1 MPSERGARDLIRD
14 WRDFLD
20 SATATAIS
28 ASERAGV
35 PRQVLDAMQRQVEVV
50 QDLVERERR
59 LQRDVAG
66 RLIAPIDAAFDL
78 LEGTGATLR
87 RQAEALGAAGRA
99 LEETAALM
107 QGQAEMF
114 ERTVGA
120 LRQPT
125 ELARVA
131 SGLERPARRAQN
143 ARSTPAKG
151 ERAQPGKRASQPG
164 KHASPAKK
172 RASSAKP
179 ASPASKPASAP
190 PKPPSQR

>member
-1 MPSERGARDLIRD
+1 MPSEQSPREKPRD
-14 WRDFLD
+14 WREFLD
-20 SATATAIS
+20 SATAAAIS
-28 ASERAGV
+28 ATERAGV

-114 ERTVGA
+114 ERTIAA

-125 ELARVA
+125 ELARAA
-131 SGLERPARRAQN
+131 SGLERSARGSDRRRPSAAKPKARPSAAKPRARPSGAKAKAPAAH
-143 ARSTPAKG
+143 
-151 ERAQPGKRASQPG
+151 KRASRP
-164 KHASPAKK
+164 
-172 RASSAKP
+172 
-179 ASPASKPASAP
+179 
-190 PKPPSQR
+190 